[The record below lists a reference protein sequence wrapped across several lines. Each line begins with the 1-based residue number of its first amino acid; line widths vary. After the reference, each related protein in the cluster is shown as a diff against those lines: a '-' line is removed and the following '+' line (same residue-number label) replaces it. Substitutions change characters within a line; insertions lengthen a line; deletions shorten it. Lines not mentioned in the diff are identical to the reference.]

1 MSNTTSSGAQAAR
14 LSDSTVIDGMSM
26 RDRRRVSN
34 WLLTICVML
43 LGMIALGGATRL
55 TGSGLSI
62 MDWRP
67 VTGMLPPLSHAE
79 WERQFELYK
88 GIPQYKIL
96 HEGFGLAGFQKIF
109 WAEWMHRFWGRVIGL
124 YLLVRLVIFAVQGVL
139 TRGLILRLAFFFVLG
154 GLQGAIGWFMVAS
167 GFRPDSTAVEPVRL
181 VLHLG
186 MALILYGAI
195 LWTAL
200 SVRYPTVEP
209 VPDRAGGRRTRMAL
223 HAALGLVGLTIVAG
237 GFTAG
242 THAGFSY
249 NTFPLMDGHLVP
261 EGYARLHPF
270 WFNWIANIPAVQFD
284 HRLLATLTVLAIGL
298 TVFFGMKANLGPR
311 AHAAVA
317 LMGWAVLIQYA
328 LGVTTLLLVV
338 PVWAGTIHQTFAAV
352 LLGVGI
358 YAMHALRGAKRTRW

>member
-1 MSNTTSSGAQAAR
+1 MSDTRSPFPPQTN
-14 LSDSTVIDGMSM
+14 DMTVVDGMTM
-26 RDRRRVSN
+26 RNRRHVSN
-34 WLLTICVML
+34 WLLSICVML

-67 VTGMLPPLSHAE
+67 VTGILPPLSHAE
-79 WERQFELYK
+79 WERQFELYQ

-109 WAEWMHRFWGRVIGL
+109 WLEWTHRFWGRIMGIN
-124 YLLVRLVIFAVQGVL
+124 LLGGIIYFAVRRVL
-139 TRGLILRLAFFFVLG
+139 TRGLILRLVVFFVLG

-186 MALILYGAI
+186 MALLLYVAI

-200 SVRYPTVEP
+200 SVRFPLSEP
-209 VPDRAGGRRTRMAL
+209 QPDLPGARRTRNTLHVAL
-223 HAALGLVGLTIVAG
+223 MLIGLTIVAG

-242 THAGFSY
+242 THAGFAY
-249 NTFPLMDGHLVP
+249 NTFPLMEGHLIP
-261 EGYARLHPF
+261 EGYAKLRPF
-270 WFNWIANIPAVQFD
+270 WYNWVANIPAVQFD
-284 HRLLATLTVLAIGL
+284 HRLLATVTALMIGL
-298 TVFFGMKANLGPR
+298 TVLSGMKSRLTTR

-317 LMGWAVLIQYA
+317 LLGWAVLIQYA

-338 PVWAGTIHQTFAAV
+338 PVWAGTVHQTSAAI
-352 LLGVGI
+352 LLGVGVF
-358 YAMHALRGAKRTRW
+358 AMHAPRGAKRGRH

>member
-1 MSNTTSSGAQAAR
+1 MPDAAAAFSVKAQD
-14 LSDSTVIDGMSM
+14 SDSIPLDGMTP

-67 VTGMLPPLSHAE
+67 VTGILPPLSHAE

-96 HEGFGLAGFQKIF
+96 HDGFGLAGFQKIF
-109 WAEWMHRFWGRVIGL
+109 WAEWTHRFWGRMIGL
-124 YLLVRLVIFAVQGVL
+124 YLLLRLVWFAATGVL
-139 TRGLILRLAFFFVLG
+139 TRALILRLALFFVLG

-167 GFRPDSTAVEPVRL
+167 GFRADSTAVEPVRL
-181 VLHLG
+181 VLHLS
-186 MALILYGAI
+186 AAFILYVAI

-200 SVRYPTVEP
+200 SIRFPRP
-209 VPDRAGGRRTRMAL
+209 SIIPDRQAGRRARAIL
-223 HAALGLVGLTIVAG
+223 AVAIGLISLTIIAG

-249 NTFPLMDGHLVP
+249 NTFPLMEGRLIP
-261 EGYARLHPF
+261 EGYGKLSPF

-284 HRLLATLTVLAIGL
+284 HRLLATLTALCVGLVLLIGAR
-298 TVFFGMKANLGPR
+298 ANLGER
-311 AHAAVA
+311 AHRGVI
-317 LMGWAVLIQYA
+317 LLGWAVLAQYA

-338 PVWAGTIHQTFAAV
+338 PVPVATLHQTFAAV
-352 LLGVGI
+352 LLSV
-358 YAMHALRGAKRTRW
+358 AVFTLHALRGVGRAS

>member
-1 MSNTTSSGAQAAR
+1 MSNTPSPASASSIDATQA
-14 LSDSTVIDGMSM
+14 VDGMRL
-26 RDRRRVSN
+26 RDRRHVSN
-34 WLLTICVML
+34 WLLSICVML

-62 MDWRP
+62 MEWRP
-67 VTGMLPPLSHAE
+67 LTGIIPPLTHAQ
-79 WERQFELYK
+79 WEHEFALYQ

-96 HEGFGLAGFQKIF
+96 HDGFGLAGFQQIF
-109 WAEWMHRFWGRVIGL
+109 WLEWIHRFWGRLMGINLLGGL
-124 YLLVRLVIFAVQGVL
+124 AFFAFRKAL
-139 TRGLILRLAFFFVLG
+139 TRGLVIRLLVFFVLG

-186 MALILYGAI
+186 MALLLYVAI

-200 SVRYPTVEP
+200 SVRFPEP
-209 VPDRAGGRRTRMAL
+209 EVLPDMAGARRTRRFL

-242 THAGFSY
+242 THAGFVF
-249 NTFPLMDGHLVP
+249 NTFPLMDGHLIP
-261 EGYARLHPF
+261 EGYAKLSPF
-270 WFNWIANIPAVQFD
+270 WYNWIANIPAVQFD
-284 HRLLATLTVLAIGL
+284 HRLLATVTALTIGL
-298 TVFFGMKANLGPR
+298 TVLTGMKTKLTTR

-317 LMGWAVLIQYA
+317 LLGWAVLIQYA

-338 PVWAGTIHQTFAAV
+338 PVWAGTIHQTFAAI
-352 LLGVGI
+352 LLGVGVF
-358 YAMHALRGAKRTRW
+358 AMHTLRGARKGRS